1 MECVQG
7 GQPRGAGVE
16 VAGSR
21 GGGGIILLKRLRPE
35 TCGMTGK
42 WEGVWEE
49 ILGGNASQ
57 LALITDDGA
66 EEGVGDGTTACG
78 FGNGTP

>member
-1 MECVQG
+1 
-7 GQPRGAGVE
+7 
-16 VAGSR
+16 
-21 GGGGIILLKRLRPE
+21 
-35 TCGMTGK
+35 MTGK

-66 EEGVGDGTTACG
+66 EEKVGMGQLPVAPGLELPDGEAQSGSSAGLRGVSLGAAKQLYPVSPRHDSL
-78 FGNGTP
+78 PRV